1 MPLREAPPNDNQL
14 ELFSAMFTDIA
25 TRDARETMEVPFL
38 SLSKKP
44 RFEPIRFE
52 SEGLSVTVTGGK
64 PYGIAN
70 IWDWDLVLW
79 LLSQIRHSL
88 DLGLPASRRVRFHRQ
103 QFLKDARRA
112 NGGASYARLE
122 ETIARLKNT
131 TVVTTIRAKGKRTTM
146 FSWIEYAEIE
156 RDKEGRVAHAVVVLP
171 EWIFEAISNKNL
183 VLSLHRDYFLLTG
196 GLERWLYRLIRKGA
210 GRNPSGWKWRL
221 RTLHERSGSTRGYK
235 YFARD
240 VRDIVSRGDLL
251 GYTLRLDE
259 ERGETMLHAVQAT
272 GARQAIVVAAPPPAD
287 AVAFLRLKSE
297 TYERAKLEAPGYDVY
312 ALEADWRAATE
323 KNAVD
328 VKNADAA
335 FLGWCRAVHRRRPLQ
350 EREGA
355 SPVDNS
361 A

>member
-1 MPLREAPPNDNQL
+1 
-14 ELFSAMFTDIA
+14 
-25 TRDARETMEVPFL
+25 MEVPFL
-38 SLSKKP
+38 SLSKNP

-52 SEGLSVTVTGGK
+52 SENLSITVTGGE

-112 NGGASYARLE
+112 DGGASYARLE
-122 ETIARLKNT
+122 ESIARLKNT

-156 RDKEGRVAHAVVVLP
+156 RDKQGRIAHAIVVLP

-210 GRNPSGWKWRL
+210 GRNPGGWKWRL
-221 RTLHERSGSTRGYK
+221 RTLHERSGSTRDYK

-240 VRDIVSRGDLL
+240 IRDIAAQGELL
-251 GYTLRLDE
+251 GYTLRVEE
-259 ERGETMLHAVQAT
+259 ERGETMLHAVQSGEAH
-272 GARQAIVVAAPPPAD
+272 APVVLEEPQPVES
-287 AVAFLRLKSE
+287 VAFLRLKSD
-297 TYERAKLEAPGYDVY
+297 TYERAKSEAPGYDVY
-312 ALEADWRAATE
+312 ALESDWRAATE
-323 KNAVD
+323 KNGLD
-328 VKNADAA
+328 VKNPDAA
-335 FLGWCRAVHRRRPLQ
+335 FLAWCRAVHRRSPLAGVFD
-350 EREGA
+350 RDGVL
-355 SPVDNS
+355 PVDKS

>member
-1 MPLREAPPNDNQL
+1 MALREAPPQDNQL

-38 SLSKKP
+38 SLSKNP

-52 SEGLSVTVTGGK
+52 SDNLSITVTGGE

-88 DLGLPASRRVRFHRQ
+88 DLGQPASRRVRFHRQ

-112 NGGASYARLE
+112 DGGASYARLE
-122 ETIARLKNT
+122 ESIARLKNT

-156 RDKEGRVAHAVVVLP
+156 RDKQGRIAHAIVVLP

-210 GRNPSGWKWRL
+210 GRNSGGWKWRL
-221 RTLHERSGSTRGYK
+221 RTLHERSGSTRDYK

-240 VRDIVSRGDLL
+240 VREIVARGDLL
-251 GYTLRLDE
+251 GYSLRIEE
-259 ERGETMLHAVQAT
+259 ERGETVLHAVQA
-272 GARQAIVVAAPPPAD
+272 GEIQPSVVVDAPQPGES
-287 AVAFLRLKSE
+287 VAFLRLKSE
-297 TYERAKLEAPGYDVY
+297 TYERAKSEAPGYDVY
-312 ALEADWRAATE
+312 ALEADWRAATQ

-328 VKNADAA
+328 LKSPDAA
-335 FLGWCRAVHRRRPLQ
+335 FLGWCRAVHQRRPLQ
-350 EREGA
+350 AAGTGR
-355 SPVDNS
+355 
-361 A
+361 